1 MPPLPFILYA
11 LVSGI
16 LWGLAYPGLGYF
28 FGASWKMVRIWTG
41 RFSLFIALIVA
52 FFAIDAFFWRW
63 IAPRLADLGVRV
75 WVRCRRSWGSFV
87 SWPRV
92 ASFRNRHP
100 RLWNALAERFT
111 LRRGS
116 GLYLT
121 AGFAFSALFAALFL
135 WLVGAV
141 QLYGP
146 LLRLDRKIYALL
158 REAHH
163 PLADTIFSVIAHFGS
178 LPVIAM
184 AGFLLLLWLVL
195 NNRDFSAVIV
205 IAGTSGGKLL
215 VVVLTTVFG
224 YPRPETAL
232 SALESFSAGFP
243 SSHAFLSL
251 FFYGLLVYMLL
262 DTVNNWKTRFN
273 LVLGGSFVAL
283 LIGFSHI
290 YLGIDW
296 FSSVMGGFALAA
308 LWLTFLIT
316 ASEMRRRYAGEFP
329 WRVGWQPLHLSPAIR
344 RLIMALASAAALG
357 GIAIYLYDRFNGM

>member
-1 MPPLPFILYA
+1 
-11 LVSGI
+11 
-16 LWGLAYPGLGYF
+16 
-28 FGASWKMVRIWTG
+28 
-41 RFSLFIALIVA
+41 VA
-52 FFAIDAFFWRW
+52 A
-63 IAPRLADLGVRV
+63 
-75 WVRCRRSWGSFV
+75 
-87 SWPRV
+87 
-92 ASFRNRHP
+92 FRNRHP
-100 RLWNALAERFT
+100 RLWSALAERFT
-111 LRRGS
+111 LRKGS

-184 AGFLLLLWLVL
+184 VGFLLLLWLIL

-205 IAGTSGGKLL
+205 IVGAAGGKLL
-215 VVVLTTVFG
+215 VVVLTALFG
-224 YPRPETAL
+224 YSRPETAV
-232 SALESFSAGFP
+232 SALESFSVGFP
-243 SSHAFLSL
+243 NAHAFLSL
-251 FFYGLLVYMLL
+251 VFYGLLVYMLL
-262 DTVNNWKTRFN
+262 DTVSNWKSRFN
-273 LVLGGSFVAL
+273 LILGGSFITL

-296 FSSVMGGFALAA
+296 FSSVLGGFVLAA

-329 WRVGWQPLHLSPAIR
+329 WRAGWQPLHLSAPVKTV
-344 RLIMALASAAALG
+344 IMTLAAAVTFG
-357 GIAIYLYDRFNGM
+357 GIATYLMERFRGM